1 MIFVSHENGIE
12 SKLETERI
20 NAIVLEDSEQYTE
33 MIQKLWNQIHKV
45 EETLFLYGTEN
56 ELLDMNK
63 RCDILFSITDL
74 NLQNSR
80 IQKKLITYL
89 AEEIQMSELYDKI
102 VENQAELL
110 RVMEDIKNLSEYP
123 ICMNEEY
130 NMIDILKYFG
140 AKLSETEG
148 SFCEKLIDYMKI
160 SYDFLKIDVFFVIGC
175 KGYLKERDYEYL
187 QEWTR
192 YQQITLVL
200 IECDEDRLPLG
211 MNKYIIDRDRCV
223 IH

>member
-12 SKLETERI
+12 SKLETDRI
-20 NAIVLEDSEQYTE
+20 NVLVLEDSEQYTE
-33 MIQKLWNQIHKV
+33 MIQELWNQIHKV
-45 EETLFLYGTEN
+45 EETLFLYGAEN
-56 ELLDMNK
+56 ELLDMSK
-63 RCDILFSITDL
+63 RCDILFSIKDL
-74 NLQNSR
+74 SLQNSR
-80 IQKKLITYL
+80 IQKKLTTYL

-110 RVMEDIKNLSEYP
+110 RIMDDIKNLSEYL

-130 NMIDILKYFG
+130 NVVDILKYLG
-140 AKLSETEG
+140 VKLSETQG

-160 SYDFLKIDVFFVIGC
+160 SYDFLKIDVFFVVGC
-175 KGYLKERDYEYL
+175 KGYLKEKDYEYL